1 MLAIRVLLA
10 DDHAVVREGLR
21 LLIETHRDI
30 SVVGEAADGREAVSL
45 VKQLQP
51 DVVVMDITMPDL
63 NGIVATRQI
72 RNCCPSTQIVILSM
86 HASTEHISQAL
97 RAGAKGYLL
106 KEAAGKEV
114 VQAIRAAHAGNRY
127 LSRHITERVIEDY
140 VRKSESVSEVS
151 PLERLSSREREIL
164 QLVVEGKANPEIA
177 NLLCLSVKTVETYR
191 SRFMEKLDIR
201 DLPSLV
207 KFAIQQGL
215 TTVK

>member
-1 MLAIRVLLA
+1 
-10 DDHAVVREGLR
+10 
-21 LLIETHRDI
+21 
-30 SVVGEAADGREAVSL
+30 
-45 VKQLQP
+45 
-51 DVVVMDITMPDL
+51 
-63 NGIVATRQI
+63 
-72 RNCCPSTQIVILSM
+72 M

-127 LSRHITERVIEDY
+127 LSCHITERVIEDY